1 MSPTVAT
8 RLVLAALL
16 AALLAVLPA
25 GPAGARATDGT
36 IANFAGTPGQSGF
49 AGDGGPA
56 RNALMRGPNDVAFLA
71 DGSLLIADTGN
82 DRVRRVTSGGIMQTA
97 AGGGDCGEPPCGDGD
112 IAEEA
117 ELQDPRGVTAMPD
130 GGYLI
135 TDTLDHRVRRVF
147 PDRRIVTVAG
157 STRGLS
163 GDGGPAT
170 AARLDSPTDTT
181 VLPDGSFYVVDTGN
195 HRIRHVGLDGR
206 ITTVAGTTGGF
217 NGDGGPATGAQLLL
231 PRDLTL
237 LTTGGYVV
245 SDAGNHRLRRVD
257 PAGNITTMAGTSV
270 GLSGDGEPARQARLA
285 APVGVAPLSNGGVLL
300 TDSFNDRVRRVT
312 PMGAIIAVAG
322 SAQGNSGNGGPAKG
336 ARLSRPTGV
345 TLAPGGGFVVADSA
359 NATVRRVTDIGA
371 IPPAVLRRSLFVE
384 PGSGSITLQPVG
396 QSGPLPLRE
405 EDIVPNGS
413 KVDATNGSL
422 DLAVARDASGRQ
434 IGATVFQGDATMR
447 QLGGARPF
455 TEFRLGRLTGCPVG
469 GGARAITGRRA
480 RTAAAKPLA
489 STSARR
495 RRKRRKRLWVSD
507 RGGRWRTA
515 TGSVSAGS
523 IGTRWLTTLYCDATS
538 VTVRQ
543 GRVRVFDKV
552 RRRTRVLRVGQT
564 YLARNR
570 R

>member
-1 MSPTVAT
+1 MRPMSPSIPT
-8 RLVLAALL
+8 RLVPAALVAVLAALL
-16 AALLAVLPA
+16 LA
-25 GPAGARATDGT
+25 GPAHARATDGT
-36 IANFAGTPGQSGF
+36 ISNFAGTPGQSGF

-56 RNALMRGPNDVAFLA
+56 GQALMNTPTDVAFLA
-71 DGSLLIADTGN
+71 DGSLVIADQLN
-82 DRVRRVTSGGIMQTA
+82 DRVRRVTTGGIMQTA
-97 AGGGDCGEPPCGDGD
+97 AGGGDCGAPPCGDGD

-117 ELQDPRGVTAMPD
+117 ELENPQGVTAMPD

-157 STRGLS
+157 STRGLG

-170 AARLDSPTDTT
+170 AARLDSPTDAT
-181 VLPDGSFYVVDTGN
+181 VLPDGSFYIVDTGN

-206 ITTVAGTTGGF
+206 ISTVAGSTRGSG
-217 NGDGGPATGAQLLL
+217 GDGGPATAAQLDT
-231 PRDLTL
+231 PRDVAL
-237 LTTGGYVV
+237 LTTGGYVI
-245 SDAGNHRLRRVD
+245 SDAGNNRLRRVD
-257 PAGNITTMAGTSV
+257 PAGNITTIAGTSR
-270 GLSGDGEPARQARLA
+270 GLSGDGEPARNAQLA
-285 APVGVAPLSNGGVLL
+285 EPFSVAALPNGGVLL
-300 TDSFNDRVRRVT
+300 TDSLNDRVRRVT

-322 SAQGNSGNGGPAKG
+322 SSGGNSGNGGPAKS
-336 ARLSRPTGV
+336 ARLSRPTGL
-345 TLAPGGGFVVADSA
+345 TLAPNGGFVVADSA

-371 IPPAVLRRSLFVE
+371 VPPAVLRRSLFVE
-384 PGSGSITLQPVG
+384 PGGGSVTLQPVG
-396 QSGPLPLRE
+396 AAAPLPLRE

-422 DLAVARDASGRQ
+422 DLAVARDTSGRQ

-447 QLGGARPF
+447 QLGGSRPF
-455 TEFRLGRLTGCPVG
+455 TEFRLGRLSGCPAG
-469 GGARAITGRRA
+469 GGARASLRRA
-480 RTAAAKPLA
+480 PRARPLA
-489 STSARR
+489 STAAR

-543 GRVRVFDKV
+543 GRVRVFDKI
-552 RRRTRVLRVGQT
+552 RRRTRILRVGQT